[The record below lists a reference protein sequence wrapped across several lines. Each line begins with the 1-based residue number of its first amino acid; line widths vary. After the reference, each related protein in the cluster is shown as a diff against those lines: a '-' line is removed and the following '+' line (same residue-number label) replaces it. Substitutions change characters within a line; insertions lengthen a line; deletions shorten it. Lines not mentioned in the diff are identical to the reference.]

1 MQFGLLDCLT
11 RACINEILFN
21 RPQLYSVSLD
31 GHVSAT
37 GAVDIGVEDQGTIDL
52 DGGSAADSFT
62 VCRAN
67 HKLCPDH
74 IFVSAA
80 GPGIIL
86 SIGRSYPG
94 QSCSAK
100 ENRSDEPHQ

>member
-1 MQFGLLDCLT
+1 MIQFGPLDCLT
-11 RACINEILFN
+11 LACINEILFN
-21 RPQLYSVSLD
+21 LPQLYSVSLD

-37 GAVDIGVEDQGTIDL
+37 GAVDIGVEDQCTIDL

-80 GPGIIL
+80 GAGNN
-86 SIGRSYPG
+86 S
-94 QSCSAK
+94 
-100 ENRSDEPHQ
+100 